1 MSDDTFPTPGPD
13 RMPTPDEEKAAERAA
28 DDVDVDAVADHFED
42 MMDKGAHVRGEGQID
57 PRD

>member
-1 MSDDTFPTPGPD
+1 
-13 RMPTPDEEKAAERAA
+13 MPTPDEEKAAERAA

-42 MMDKGAHVRGEGQID
+42 MMAKGAHVRGEGQID